1 MHVVKK
7 RLNAKNTKEERNY
20 HMKISKAE
28 KNSPNKVNLKQSNL

>member
-20 HMKISKAE
+20 HMKISKAD
-28 KNSPNKVNLKQSNL
+28 KK